1 MKEIYKN
8 IKDKL
13 SSFSLKGIL
22 LIIGLFFIFIFY
34 SIFSWMH
41 IYKNSDHLEEG
52 FFDKKYF
59 IFYPALWI
67 SPLTFISYNE
77 IYQSVRAL
85 ESFYA
90 NQDFSSL
97 GLRVDFSTQE
107 GIKRLKIREK
117 EIINIFIEQKVI
129 KRIVLDAGL
138 RVTSEE
144 VAANVDRKIRD
155 LGNEKMIEED
165 LKRLYDWS
173 LEDFKK
179 FVVEPA
185 LYRDKAY
192 EIFNKRE
199 KNEGDIDAQDQI
211 TKAKEALDA
220 GESFEE
226 VAKKYS
232 QGTTSQEGGNFGWLS
247 LGEIVEPEV
256 AKMILSLEVGEASSV
271 VESDLGYHI
280 LLIHE
285 TKKDSSGMLYNLS
298 QIFIKKMTFGD
309 WLDEYIQKLN
319 VKIFMKGYIWD
330 DSQNNVIFSKQE
342 LLDFERESLYLN
354 EGQEK

>member
-1 MKEIYKN
+1 MKGIHKN
-8 IKDKL
+8 IKDAL
-13 SSFSLKGIL
+13 GSFPTKGIV
-22 LIIGLFFIFIFY
+22 LIMGLFFIFIFY
-34 SIFSWMH
+34 SIFSWVH
-41 IYKNSDHLEEG
+41 IYKNSDHLEDG
-52 FFDKKYF
+52 FFEKKYF

-107 GIKRLKIREK
+107 GIKRLKMREK
-117 EIINIFIEQKVI
+117 EIINIFIEQRVI
-129 KRIVLDAGL
+129 KRIVTDAGL

-144 VAANVDRKIRD
+144 VTDNVDRKIRE

-165 LKRLYDWS
+165 LKRLYDWN

-192 EIFNKRE
+192 EIFNNRE
-199 KNEGDIDAQDQI
+199 KNRDDIDAQDQI
-211 TKAKEALDA
+211 TKAKEVLDA

-247 LGEIVEPEV
+247 LGEIIEPEV
-256 AKMILSLEVGEASSV
+256 AKMILSLDVGEISPV

-285 TKKDSSGMLYNLS
+285 TKKGSSGILYKLS

-309 WLDEYIQKLN
+309 WLGEHMQKLN
-319 VKIFMKGYIWD
+319 VKIFMKGYVWE
-330 DSQNNVIFSKQE
+330 DSQSNVIFSKQE
-342 LLDFERESLYLN
+342 LLDFEKELLYFN